1 MSKALLYSVA
11 FMGTVVLAACGAT
24 KHLPPG
30 EHLYTGP
37 RIEQVNNQ
45 DLSARQKK
53 VIHEDLE
60 DMVRPKPNTRF
71 LGIPIKLGI
80 YNMFRKAKPNSFFG
94 RLRNQL
100 GEPPVLVSQVDIPNN
115 VKLLQN
121 HMENKGYFL
130 AKVSGDTVVKGKRGY
145 ARFRVEANS
154 QYTINSIRFPSD
166 SFQLG
171 RDILADAGN
180 TLLKPGEAYDL
191 DLIRGERNRIDARL
205 KEKGYFFFSPDYLLL
220 QVDSTVGNHKVDMV
234 LTVKRDAPE
243 ASLLAYRINNTYI
256 FANYRLANT
265 NFSNDTA
272 TSNYRPDTSIA
283 TAENYKGFLIVDRRK
298 RFKPWMWPR
307 IMVFKPGDIYNRT
320 DHNTTLSRLINLNEF
335 RYVKNR
341 FEPVTDS
348 AKLDAYYYLTPQ
360 PKKNLRV
367 EFGVTTKSNNLNGS
381 QINFTFRNRNTFKQ
395 AEQLAITAYIGTETQ
410 FGGTFQGYNT
420 YRTGAA
426 ATLSIPRFVVP
437 FFKVNTTS
445 AFVPRTNMQI
455 GYDLLTRTRL
465 YTVNSYRG
473 QLGYSWK
480 PSPKISWEVNPFSV
494 NYTQPIN
501 VTKEFR
507 DSLNNY
513 PYLQRVI
520 DSQFILG
527 SNVLF
532 QYNEVANGLVK
543 LNSFYFMGLLDM
555 AGNLAGLFTGATA
568 KTRPKQIAGATFD
581 QYVKLEV
588 DGRYYRKIG
597 LKSSWVN
604 RLNIGYGIPYGNSTQ
619 MPYIKQFFTGG
630 NNSLRG
636 FRSRS
641 VGPGTFRELKATTF
655 LPDQTGDIKLEVNT
669 EYRPHISGPLYGA
682 VFLDAGNIWLKTEDP
697 SRPGSGFK
705 AGFLNDLAVDAGLG
719 VRLDVTLFVIRLD
732 VGFPI
737 RKPWLDNPWVINQ
750 INLLNRAYR
759 RENVVY
765 NLAIGYPF

>member
-11 FMGTVVLAACGAT
+11 FTGTVLLASCGAT

-37 RIEQVNNQ
+37 KIEQVNNQ
-45 DLSARQKK
+45 DLTARQKK

-71 LGIPIKLGI
+71 LGIPFKLGI
-80 YNMFRKAKPNSFFG
+80 YNKFRNAKPNSFFG

-100 GEPPVLVSQVDIPNN
+100 GESPVLVSQVDIGNN
-115 VKLLQN
+115 VKILQN

-130 AKVSGDTVVKGKRGY
+130 AKVSGDTVVKGKKGY
-145 ARFRVEANS
+145 ARFRVEANT
-154 QYTINSIRFPSD
+154 QYTINSVRFPAD
-166 SFQLG
+166 TFQLG
-171 RDILADAGN
+171 RDIVADAGA
-180 TLLKPGEAYDL
+180 TLLKPGEPYDL

-234 LTVKRDAPE
+234 ITVKREAPA

-256 FANYRLANT
+256 FSNYRLGNGNIGNDSTRTT
-265 NFSNDTA
+265 N
-272 TSNYRPDTSIA
+272 RPDTSIA

-335 RYVKNR
+335 RFVKNR

-360 PKKNLRV
+360 PKKNLRT
-367 EFGVTTKSNNLNGS
+367 EIGVTTKSNNLNGT
-381 QINFTFRNRNTFKQ
+381 QINFTFRNRNTFRQ
-395 AEQLAITAYIGTETQ
+395 AEQLMVTAYIGTETQ

-420 YRTGAA
+420 YRTGAE

-445 AFVPRTNMQI
+445 AFVPRTNMQL
-455 GYDLLTRTRL
+455 GYDLLTRNKL
-465 YTVNSYRG
+465 YTVNSYRA

-480 PSPKISWEVNPFSV
+480 PRQNVNWEVNPFSI

-501 VTKEFR
+501 VTNEYR
-507 DSLNNY
+507 DSVRKY
-513 PYLQRVI
+513 PYLQRVV

-543 LNSFYFMGLLDM
+543 MNSFYFMGLLDM

-568 KTRPKQIAGATFD
+568 STRPKRIAGALFD

-588 DGRYYRKIG
+588 DGRFYRKIG

-641 VGPGTFRELKATTF
+641 VGPGTFREIKATTF
-655 LPDQTGDIKLEVNT
+655 LPDQTGDIKLELNT
-669 EYRPHISGPLYGA
+669 EFRPHISGPLYGA
-682 VFLDAGNIWLKTEDP
+682 LFVDAGNIWLKNEDP
-697 SRPGSGFK
+697 SRPGSGFSGK
-705 AGFLNDLAVDAGLG
+705 FLSELAMDAGF
-719 VRLDVTLFVIRLD
+719 
-732 VGFPI
+732 
-737 RKPWLDNPWVINQ
+737 
-750 INLLNRAYR
+750 
-759 RENVVY
+759 
-765 NLAIGYPF
+765 